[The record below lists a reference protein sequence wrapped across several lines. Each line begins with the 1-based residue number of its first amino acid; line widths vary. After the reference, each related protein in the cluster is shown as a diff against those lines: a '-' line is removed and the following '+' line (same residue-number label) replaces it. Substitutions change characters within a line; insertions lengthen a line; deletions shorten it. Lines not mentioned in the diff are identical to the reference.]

1 VTEAMLPVE
10 PPETDEGAVIDAVD
24 GITVTFTAGEVPE
37 HPLPL
42 VTLTLYA
49 PEIVAAKDGP
59 VAPLIGDP
67 LRSHWYDG
75 NVPLPPLGLALS
87 VTLPPG
93 QKVVGP
99 PADMVTFTVE
109 FTVTETLDDVAEQPV
124 ASLTVTE

>member
-67 LRSHWYDG
+67 LRSHWYDDET
-75 NVPLPPLGLALS
+75 LAVS
-87 VTLPPG
+87 VTLPPP

-99 PADMVTFTVE
+99 DGVTVGDGVASCVTVVVADVPLQPAAV
-109 FTVTETLDDVAEQPV
+109 VTETP
-124 ASLTVTE
+124 